1 MRYTAVTQIP
11 SIAIKQGTVPE
22 GAQITIAI
30 PTYKRAHL
38 LRETIDSCLAQQTNY
53 PFAIMV
59 VDNNPERECETEQLL
74 REYEA
79 IPHLF
84 YYKNTENVGMT
95 GNWNKLFEL
104 AQTDFVI
111 MLHDDDL
118 LYDDYIE
125 KMDKIINFYK
135 NDVDDVDAVY
145 PVIEIFTHN
154 KNSFK
159 RQINGAIKGM
169 RLHPY
174 DFQFGNTCN
183 IAGVCF
189 SRKSIIEENGFD
201 DYFYP
206 SLDYEMHV
214 RLSKKNK
221 AIKLFGIPLVLY
233 RISENESIKTKTI
246 LNTAEKDKEIITSII
261 RKYPSWY
268 KKLFISFIKAY
279 PKYMLLALKNKLS
292 VTDQELEQ
300 KIIEYSKNV
309 TLIDIFILKV
319 MTQFKIKCMHLF
331 RTRTLIK

>member
-11 SIAIKQGTVPE
+11 SIAIKQGKAPE
-22 GAQITIAI
+22 GAKYTIAI
-30 PTYKRAHL
+30 PTYKRANL
-38 LRETIDSCLAQQTNY
+38 LKEAIDSCLAQQTVV
-53 PFAIMV
+53 PFVIMV
-59 VDNNPERECETEQLL
+59 VDNNPERECETERLL
-74 REYEA
+74 QEYEA

-84 YYKNTENVGMT
+84 YYKNTQNVGMT
-95 GNWNKLFEL
+95 GNWNKLFQL
-104 AQTDFVI
+104 ATTDYVV

-118 LYDDYIE
+118 LYNDYIE
-125 KMDKIINFYK
+125 KINKIINQYGDI
-135 NDVDDVDAVY
+135 DVVY
-145 PVIEIFTHN
+145 PEIQILDNREQNYN
-154 KNSFK
+154 KRFSTK
-159 RQINGAIKGM
+159 IKGM
-169 RLHPY
+169 KLYPS

-183 IAGVCF
+183 IVGDCF
-189 SRKSIIEENGFD
+189 KRSTLIEENGFN

-206 SLDYEMHV
+206 SPDYEMHV
-214 RLSKKNK
+214 RLSRRGK
-221 AIKLFGIPLVLY
+221 AIKLFNYPLVLY
-233 RISENESIKTKTI
+233 RILDNVSLKTETMI
-246 LNTAEKDKEIITSII
+246 RVAEKDKEIITSII

-268 KKLFISFIKAY
+268 KKLFISFFKAY